1 MRFTLL
7 LLPSLFLVFVFTPG
21 YSQSKKGSYQYSMDL
36 TNVTDD
42 KLQVELT
49 APKIT
54 KEEIVFSFPK
64 MVPGTYAIED
74 YGRFI
79 SDFHAVDKKGADL
92 PAQKISDNEWKI
104 SRASR
109 LFKIRYRVEDTYDT
123 KLPGPTIFQPA
134 GTNIED
140 GKNYVINTEGFFG
153 YFQDLKDT
161 EFDVTIIRNKDFYGS
176 TGLIAEKTGELIPV
190 ARTEKTPPSSD
201 KRMDRYKV
209 ENYDRLVDSPLMYAK
224 PDTAIINVGNTE
236 VLIASYAPNAKVNAK
251 QIANTVKDV
260 LMAQK
265 EYLGGKLPVDKYA
278 FIFYFTDQPVTS
290 YGALE
295 HSYSSFYYMPE
306 STIDEMEQQMRDFV
320 AHEFF
325 HIVTPLSIHSEQIQ
339 NFNFNAPEM
348 SKHLWL
354 YEGVTEYFAGNVQVQ
369 YGLITPDQYLKVLRQ
384 KMLIADNFLDTVP
397 FTDISKFTLDQYKD
411 QYYNVYQKGA
421 LIGLCLDLQLR
432 SLSHGKYGMRNLIF
446 DLSKKFGKTHAFQDD
461 LLFDEIAKL
470 TYPEIN
476 EFLKRYVGGA
486 ERLPLKEILGL
497 AGVSYLP
504 EKTVREVSLGLT
516 NKAIGVK
523 EVNGKQML
531 TVANVGALDN
541 QGKVLNFQA
550 EDALVK
556 MNGEELPPV
565 GPELGGFFGRQR
577 AGLVEGKTVSYTVLR
592 KNDAGEL
599 KEVELKAPVEK
610 IEIKQAHLLSFDETA
625 DAEKLLVRKSWLTAE

>member
-1 MRFTLL
+1 MW
-7 LLPSLFLVFVFTPG
+7 PG
-21 YSQSKKGSYQYSMDL
+21 GYAQSKKSSYQYTMDL
-36 TNVTDD
+36 TKVTDD

-49 APKIT
+49 APKVT
-54 KEEIVFSFPK
+54 KEEIIFSFPK

-79 SDFHAVDKKGADL
+79 SDFHALDKKGVDL
-92 PAQKISDNEWKI
+92 PVQKINDNEWKI

-109 LFKIRYRVEDTYDT
+109 LFKIRYRVEDSYDS
-123 KLPGPTIFQPA
+123 KLPGPAIFQPA
-134 GTNIED
+134 GTNIEE
-140 GKNYVINTEGFFG
+140 GKNFVINTEGFFG

-161 EFDVTIIRNKDFYGS
+161 EFDVTIIHDKDFYGS
-176 TGLIAEKTGELIPV
+176 TGLIAEKTGEPV
-190 ARTEKTPPSSD
+190 PTVPAEKPPSSSD
-201 KRMDRYKV
+201 RRMDRFKV

-236 VLIASYAPNAKVNAK
+236 VLIASYSPNAKVNAK

-278 FIFYFTDQPVTS
+278 FIFYFTDLPVTS

-306 STIDEMEQQMRDFV
+306 TTIDEMEQQMRDFV

-325 HIVTPLSIHSEQIQ
+325 HIMTPLTIHSEQIQ

-397 FTDISKFTLDQYKD
+397 FTEISKFTLDQYKD

-421 LIGLCLDLQLR
+421 LIGLCLDLKLR
-432 SLSHGKYGMRNLIF
+432 SLSQGKYGMRNLIL
-446 DLSKKFGKTHAFQDD
+446 DLSKKFGKTHAFRDD
-461 LLFDEIAKL
+461 LLFDEITAL

-486 ERLPLKEILGL
+486 ERLPLKEMLGL
-497 AGVSYLP
+497 AGVTYIP
-504 EKTVREVSLGLT
+504 EKTVRELSLGLT

-523 EVNGKQML
+523 EINGKQML
-531 TVANVGALDN
+531 TITNLGALDT

-550 EDALVK
+550 DDALVK
-556 MNGEELPPV
+556 MNGEDLPPL
-565 GPELGGFFGRQR
+565 GPELGNFFGRQK
-577 AGLVEGKTVSYTVLR
+577 AGLTEGKILSYTVLR

-610 IEIKQAHLLSFDETA
+610 IEIKQAHLLSFDEMA
-625 DAEKLLVRKSWLTAE
+625 DAEKLLVRKSWLTAN

>member
-1 MRFTLL
+1 MRFKLL
-7 LLPSLFLVFVFTPG
+7 LFASLFLIFSAG
-21 YSQSKKGSYQYSMDL
+21 YSQSKKGSYQYTVDL
-36 TNVTDD
+36 TKVTDD

-54 KEEIVFSFPK
+54 KEEIIFSFPK

-79 SDFHAVDKKGADL
+79 SSFHAVDKKGADL
-92 PAQKISDNEWKI
+92 PIQKINDNEWKI
-104 SRASR
+104 SHASR
-109 LFKIRYRVEDTYDT
+109 LSKIRYWVEDSYDT

-134 GTNIED
+134 GTNIEE
-140 GKNYVINTEGFFG
+140 GKNYIINTEGFFG
-153 YFQDLKDT
+153 YFQDLKDI
-161 EFDVTIIRNKDFYGS
+161 EFDVNIIRDKDFYGS
-176 TGLIAEKTGELIPV
+176 TGLIAEKTGEPIPKV
-190 ARTEKTPPSSD
+190 QTEKNAPSSD

-209 ENYDRLVDSPLMYAK
+209 ENYDRLVDSPLMYSK
-224 PDTAIINVGNTE
+224 QDTAIINVGNTE
-236 VLIASYAPNAKVNAK
+236 VLIASYSPNAKVNAK
-251 QIANTVKDV
+251 QIANTVRDV

-306 STIDEMEQQMRDFV
+306 ATIDVMEQQMRDFV

-325 HIVTPLSIHSEQIQ
+325 HIMTPLTIHSEQIQ

-369 YGLITPDQYLKVLRQ
+369 YGLITPEQYLKVLRQ
-384 KMLIADNFLDTVP
+384 KMLIADNYLDTVP
-397 FTDISKFTLDQYKD
+397 FTDISKYTLDQYKD

-421 LIGLCLDLQLR
+421 LIGMCLDIKLR
-432 SLSHGKYGMRNLIF
+432 TLSQGKYGMRNLIF

-461 LLFDEIAKL
+461 LLFDEISKL

-486 ERLPLKEILGL
+486 ERLPLKEIFGL
-497 AGVSYLP
+497 VGVTYTA
-504 EKTVREVSLGLT
+504 EKTAQELSLGLT

-523 EVNGKQML
+523 EINGKQML
-531 TVANVGALDN
+531 IVANLGALDN
-541 QGKVLNFQA
+541 QGKELKFQA

-556 MNGEELPPV
+556 MNGEDLPPL
-565 GPELGGFFGRQR
+565 GPELGGFFGRQK
-577 AGLVEGKTVSYTVLR
+577 ANLVEGKTLSYTVLR

-599 KEVELKAPVEK
+599 KEVELKAPIEK
-610 IEIKQAHLLSFDETA
+610 IEIKQTHLLSFDETA
-625 DAEKLLVRKSWLTAE
+625 DAQKLLVRKSWLTAN

>member
-1 MRFTLL
+1 MRIILL
-7 LLPSLFLVFVFTPG
+7 LLPSLLLMLPG
-21 YSQSKKGSYQYSMDL
+21 GHAQSKKSSYQYNMDL
-36 TNVTDD
+36 TKVTDD

-49 APKIT
+49 APKVT
-54 KEEIVFSFPK
+54 KEEIIFSFPK

-79 SDFHAVDKKGADL
+79 SDFHALDKKGADL
-92 PAQKISDNEWKI
+92 PVQKINDNEWKI
-104 SRASR
+104 SKASR
-109 LFKIRYRVEDTYDT
+109 LFKIRYRVEDSYDS
-123 KLPGPTIFQPA
+123 KLPGPAIFQPA
-134 GTNIED
+134 GTNIEE
-140 GKNYVINTEGFFG
+140 GKNFVINTEGFFG

-161 EFDVTIIRNKDFYGS
+161 EFDVTIIHDKDFYGS
-176 TGLIAEKTGELIPV
+176 TGLVAEKTGEPV
-190 ARTEKTPPSSD
+190 PTLPSEKTPPSSD
-201 KRMDRYKV
+201 RRMDRFKV

-236 VLIASYAPNAKVNAK
+236 VLIASYSPNAKVNAK

-306 STIDEMEQQMRDFV
+306 TTINEMEQQMRDFV

-325 HIVTPLSIHSEQIQ
+325 HIMTPLTIHSEQIQ

-397 FTDISKFTLDQYKD
+397 FTEISKFTLDQYKD

-421 LIGLCLDLQLR
+421 LIGLCLDLKLR
-432 SLSHGKYGMRNLIF
+432 SLSQGKYGMRNLIL

-461 LLFDEIAKL
+461 HLFDEIAAL

-486 ERLPLKEILGL
+486 ERLPLKEMLGL
-497 AGVSYLP
+497 AGVTYIP
-504 EKTVREVSLGLT
+504 EKTVRELSLGLT

-523 EVNGKQML
+523 ETNGNQML
-531 TVANVGALDN
+531 TITNLGALDT

-550 EDALVK
+550 DDALVK
-556 MNGEELPPV
+556 MNGEDLPPL
-565 GPELGGFFGRQR
+565 GPELGNFFGRQK
-577 AGLVEGKTVSYTVLR
+577 ASLAEGKMLSYTVLR

-610 IEIKQAHLLSFDETA
+610 IEIKQAHLLSFDETT
-625 DAEKLLVRKSWLTAE
+625 DAEKLLVRKAWLTAGQ

>member
-1 MRFTLL
+1 MRFKL
-7 LLPSLFLVFVFTPG
+7 LLPSLFLIFTTG
-21 YSQSKKGSYQYSMDL
+21 YSQSKKGSYQYTVDL
-36 TNVTDD
+36 TKVHDD

-49 APKIT
+49 APKIN
-54 KEEIVFSFPK
+54 KEEIIFSFPK

-79 SDFHAVDKKGADL
+79 SDFHAIDKKGADL
-92 PAQKISDNEWKI
+92 PVQKINDNEWKI
-104 SRASR
+104 SHASR
-109 LFKIRYRVEDTYDT
+109 LFKIRYRAEDTYDS

-134 GTNIED
+134 GTNIEE
-140 GKNYVINTEGFFG
+140 GKNYIINTEGFFG

-161 EFDVTIIRNKDFYGS
+161 EFDINIIRDKDFYSS
-176 TGLIAEKTGELIPV
+176 TGLIAEKTGEPIPRV
-190 ARTEKTPPSSD
+190 QTEKDPPSSD
-201 KRMDRYKV
+201 KKMDRYKV

-224 PDTAIINVGNTE
+224 PDTAIINVGTTE
-236 VLIASYAPNAKVNAK
+236 VLIASYSPNAKVNAK

-265 EYLGGKLPVDKYA
+265 EYLGGKLPVEKYA

-306 STIDEMEQQMRDFV
+306 TAIDEMDQQMRDFV

-325 HIVTPLSIHSEQIQ
+325 HIVTPLTIHSEQIQ
-339 NFNFNAPEM
+339 NFNFNSPEM

-369 YGLITPDQYLKVLRQ
+369 YGLITPEQYLKVLRQ

-397 FTDISKFTLDQYKD
+397 FTDISKFTLERYKD

-421 LIGLCLDLQLR
+421 LIGMCLDIKLR
-432 SLSHGKYGMRNLIF
+432 SLSQGKYGMRNLIF
-446 DLSKKFGKTHAFQDD
+446 ELSKKFGKTHAFQDD
-461 LLFDEIAKL
+461 QLFEEITKL

-497 AGVSYLP
+497 VGVTYIP
-504 EKTVREVSLGLT
+504 EKKVQELSLGLT
-516 NKAIGVK
+516 NKAIGAK
-523 EVNGKQML
+523 EINGKQML
-531 TVANVGALDN
+531 TVANVEGLDN
-541 QGKVLNFQA
+541 QGKALNFQA
-550 EDALVK
+550 EDVLVK
-556 MNGEELPPV
+556 MNGEDLPPL
-565 GPELGGFFGRQR
+565 GPELGNFFGRQK
-577 AGLVEGKTVSYTVLR
+577 ANFVEGKTLSYTVLR
-592 KNDAGEL
+592 KNEAGEL
-599 KEVELKAPVEK
+599 KEVELTAPIEK
-610 IEIKQAHLLSFDETA
+610 IEIKQAHLLSFDDTA
-625 DAEKLLVRKSWLTAE
+625 DAEKLLIRKSWLM

>member
-1 MRFTLL
+1 MRIILL
-7 LLPSLFLVFVFTPG
+7 LLPSLFLIFPG
-21 YSQSKKGSYQYSMDL
+21 GHAQSKKSSYQYNIDL
-36 TNVTDD
+36 TKVTDD

-49 APKIT
+49 APKVT
-54 KEEIVFSFPK
+54 KEEIIFSFPK

-79 SDFHAVDKKGADL
+79 SDFHALDKKGADL
-92 PAQKISDNEWKI
+92 PVQKINDNEWKI
-104 SRASR
+104 SKASR
-109 LFKIRYRVEDTYDT
+109 LFKIRYRVEDSYDS
-123 KLPGPTIFQPA
+123 KLPGPSIFQPA
-134 GTNIED
+134 GTNIEE
-140 GKNYVINTEGFFG
+140 GKNFVINTEGFFG

-161 EFDVTIIRNKDFYGS
+161 EFDVTIIHDKGFYGS
-176 TGLIAEKTGELIPV
+176 TGLVAEKTGEPV
-190 ARTEKTPPSSD
+190 PTLPSEKNPPSSD
-201 KRMDRYKV
+201 RRMDRFKV

-236 VLIASYAPNAKVNAK
+236 VLIASYSPNAKVNAK

-278 FIFYFTDQPVTS
+278 FIFYFTDLPVTS

-306 STIDEMEQQMRDFV
+306 TTIDEMEQQMRDFV

-325 HIVTPLSIHSEQIQ
+325 HIMTPLTIHSEQIQ

-397 FTDISKFTLDQYKD
+397 FTEISKFTLDQYKD

-421 LIGLCLDLQLR
+421 LIGLCLDLKLR
-432 SLSHGKYGMRNLIF
+432 SLSQGKYGMRNLIL
-446 DLSKKFGKTHAFQDD
+446 DLSKKFGKTHAFRDD
-461 LLFDEIAKL
+461 LLFDEITAL

-486 ERLPLKEILGL
+486 ERLPLKEMLGL
-497 AGVSYLP
+497 AGVTYIP
-504 EKTVREVSLGLT
+504 EKTVRELSLGLT

-523 EVNGKQML
+523 EINGKQML
-531 TVANVGALDN
+531 TVTNLGALDI

-550 EDALVK
+550 DDALVK
-556 MNGEELPPV
+556 MNGEDLPPL
-565 GPELGGFFGRQR
+565 GPELGNFFGRQK
-577 AGLVEGKTVSYTVLR
+577 ASLAEGKMLSYTVLR

-610 IEIKQAHLLSFDETA
+610 IEIKQAHLLSFDETT
-625 DAEKLLVRKSWLTAE
+625 DAEKLLVRKSWLTASQ